1 MHGVVH
7 RFTHSRDI
15 VNHRILTSLEPE
27 RRLLLGRST
36 SVVLLSVLIAY
47 DVLLPF
53 LSVLLITL
61 GIEEVEHH
69 GLDCRLLLG
78 LAELFKLCI
87 SLIAVTIFEDDDILR
102 GTVAWVLEH
111 SMLLVFW
118 HAASTFHL
126 S

>member
-1 MHGVVH
+1 MHGVI
-7 RFTHSRDI
+7 HSHDI
-15 VNHRILTSLEPE
+15 VNHRILTRIEPE
-27 RRLLLGRST
+27 CRLLLDRST
-36 SVVLLSVLIAY
+36 SLVLLSVLIAY

-87 SLIAVTIFEDDDILR
+87 SLVAVTIFKDYDILR
-102 GTVAWVLEH
+102 GTVAWVFEH

-118 HAASTFHL
+118 HAATTFYL